1 MRWLRVSVQWQIFR
15 GLCPMLSPMTS
26 NRSYEELLLIRRI
39 SECTYIILKF
49 LVEANIILVGPN
61 VHMISS

>member
-15 GLCPMLSPMTS
+15 GLCPMLSLIF
-26 NRSYEELLLIRRI
+26 NRVYEELLLIRRI
-39 SECTYIILKF
+39 SECTYIILTF

>member
-1 MRWLRVSVQWQIFR
+1 MRWLRVSVQWQILR
-15 GLCPMLSPMTS
+15 GLCPMLSPIS
-26 NRSYEELLLIRRI
+26 NRSYEELLLIQRI
-39 SECTYIILKF
+39 SECTYIILTF